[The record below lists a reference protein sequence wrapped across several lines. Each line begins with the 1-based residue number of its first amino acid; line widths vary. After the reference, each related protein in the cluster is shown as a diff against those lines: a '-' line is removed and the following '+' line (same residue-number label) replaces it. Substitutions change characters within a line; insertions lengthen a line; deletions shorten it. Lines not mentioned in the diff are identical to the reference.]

1 MLKRLFFAGFVSILF
16 VSFASAQGGSGTVS
30 KDTKT
35 STAEPTAKPAA
46 FRPTKDQVM
55 QGQKFLK
62 DQKLYAG
69 EATGIYNDDTRGAIK
84 SYQKANG
91 LAITG
96 NFNAA
101 TLGKM
106 NIAFTDK
113 QKAAAT
119 GIVMP
124 VESTDGKT
132 GAVSPTDSKVNKTVV
147 LTPNESNAPTVTGH
161 TTVSNPS
168 WTATDPKRPAPF
180 RANDEQIKAAQQIL
194 RDGKMLTGGEDGKLD
209 DLTREGLGAFQEA
222 KGMKVTKTL
231 NAATLDK
238 MGIALTDKQKEQVA
252 AQAAYDAAKAAAKD
266 H

>member
-1 MLKRLFFAGFVSILF
+1 MLRRLFFTGVASILF
-16 VSFASAQGGSGTVS
+16 VSAVLAQGGSSTGS
-30 KDTKT
+30 SGAKT
-35 STAEPTAKPAA
+35 STETAAKTAA

-62 DQKLYAG
+62 EQNLYNG
-69 EATGIYNDDTRGAIK
+69 EATGIYNNETRAAIK

-91 LAITG
+91 LALTG
-96 NFNAA
+96 NFNQA
-101 TLGKM
+101 TLAKM

-124 VESTDGKT
+124 VESTASKTGAVTPTDSKAGKT
-132 GAVSPTDSKVNKTVV
+132 GAVTPTDSKADTIV
-147 LTPNESNAPTVTGH
+147 GH
-161 TTVSNPS
+161 ETVSNPS
-168 WTATDPKRPAPF
+168 ATADPKRPAPF
-180 RANDEQIKAAQQIL
+180 RANDDQIKAAQKIL

-209 DLTREGLGAFQEA
+209 DLTRAGLGAFQEA

-266 H
+266 Q

>member
-16 VSFASAQGGSGTVS
+16 VSFASAQGGSSTTS

-35 STAEPTAKPAA
+35 STAEATTKPAA

-62 DQKLYAG
+62 EQKLYAG

-124 VESTDGKT
+124 VESAAGKA
-132 GAVSPTDSKVNKTVV
+132 GAVTPTDSKANKSIV
-147 LTPNESNAPTVTGH
+147 LTPSESKASTIAGN

-168 WTATDPKRPAPF
+168 ATADPKRPAPF
-180 RANDEQIKAAQQIL
+180 RANDDQIKAAQQIL

-252 AQAAYDAAKAAAKD
+252 AQAAYDAAKAANKVQ
-266 H
+266 